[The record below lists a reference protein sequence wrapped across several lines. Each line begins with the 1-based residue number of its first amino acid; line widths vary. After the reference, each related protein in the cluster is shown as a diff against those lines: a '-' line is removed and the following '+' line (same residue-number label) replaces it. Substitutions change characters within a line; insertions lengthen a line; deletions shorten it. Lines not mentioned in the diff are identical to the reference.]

1 MIKFPGPNHYNV
13 NYQYKKIPVSMTFR
27 HEFFYDQVLKQS
39 PPVSGCDYSPSM
51 RSQFKFR
58 YNEIGIGYGK
68 KIVFGNCK
76 LCY

>member
-1 MIKFPGPNHYNV
+1 
-13 NYQYKKIPVSMTFR
+13 MTFR